1 MVVAKRDTTR
11 VSTTK
16 LLCISGIFYMEM
28 LTVKS
33 LWPNKRGSPT
43 IIYSS
48 YSLISSPGK
57 KKLDYCWN
65 QIATVHVNA
74 LAVCC
79 VLSETHPPICLLTS
93 LSPRPPATSV
103 NCVSRFEGYRE
114 RLMFA
119 EEARLALISRGVWD
133 PRTDPR
139 GKKPSRFHTA
149 VHGDPNEPT
158 AAYCHQS
165 PKRKDSKLPCQELW
179 PQCQYNKQPLSL
191 I

>member
-1 MVVAKRDTTR
+1 MWP
-11 VSTTK
+11 
-16 LLCISGIFYMEM
+16 
-28 LTVKS
+28 VKS
-33 LWPNKRGSPT
+33 LRPNEQVSPT

-48 YSLISSPGK
+48 YSRIPSPRK
-57 KKLDYCWN
+57 KGPHLHWHFLKIWLQLKLDCYSACK
-65 QIATVHVNA
+65 
-74 LAVCC
+74 CSDC
-79 VLSETHPPICLLTS
+79 VLCTHWKPSPICLLTS

-103 NCVSRFEGYRE
+103 NCVSRLEGYRE
-114 RLMFA
+114 RLVFA
-119 EEARLALISRGVWD
+119 EEARLVLISRGVWD

-158 AAYCHQS
+158 AAYCHHS

-179 PQCQYNKQPLSL
+179 PQCQYNTQPLSL